1 VTARWPHLEALAV
14 AALSKGDRIASIQT
28 PEDLEALAATGFYRV
43 TRGPGSDDGVTD
55 SPLLDVE
62 SFGNTATSA
71 WELAE
76 DARQAIHALRGT
88 SVNGVLVDTV
98 STASGPVLV
107 DWGNPGI
114 HRYVASYRF
123 AFRKQFS

>member
-1 VTARWPHLEALAV
+1 MARWPHLEKLAV
-14 AALSKGDRIASIQT
+14 AHLTAVTGKRTATRT
-28 PEDLEALAATGFYRV
+28 PDNLEELAASGFYRV

-62 SFGNTATSA
+62 SFGTTETSA

-76 DARQAIHALRGT
+76 DARQAVRALRGKA
-88 SVNGVLVDTV
+88 VNGVLVDTV

-123 AFRKQFS
+123 AFRQQ

>member
-1 VTARWPHLEALAV
+1 MSWPHLEKLAV
-14 AALSKGDRIASIQT
+14 AHLKSETGKRTATKT
-28 PEDLEALAATGFYRV
+28 PSNLEELAVEGFYRV
-43 TRGPGSDDGVTD
+43 ARGPGTDDGVTD

-62 SFGNTATSA
+62 SFSTTETSA

-76 DARQAIHALRGT
+76 SARQALRKLRGRA
-88 SVNGVLVDTV
+88 VNGVLVDTV
-98 STASGPVLV
+98 STAVGPVLV

-123 AFRKQFS
+123 AFRQQ

>member
-1 VTARWPHLEALAV
+1 MASWPHLEKLATSHLTEATGKRTV
-14 AALSKGDRIASIQT
+14 TRVPA
-28 PEDLEALAATGFYRV
+28 DLEAQAVKGLYRV

-62 SFGNTATSA
+62 SFGTTETQA

-76 DARQAIHALRGT
+76 GARQAVHKLRGRA
-88 SVNGVLVDTV
+88 VNGVLVDTV

-114 HRYVASYRF
+114 YRYVASYRF
-123 AFRKQFS
+123 AFRQQ

>member
-1 VTARWPHLEALAV
+1 MPKWPHLEKLAV
-14 AALSKGDRIASIQT
+14 AYLKEQT
-28 PEDLEALAATGFYRV
+28 GKRTATKTPDDLKVLAADGFLRV
-43 TRGPGSDDGVTD
+43 SRGPGSDDGVTD

-62 SFGNTATSA
+62 SFATTETSA

-76 DARQAIHALRGT
+76 SARQALHRLRGRA
-88 SVNGVLVDTV
+88 VNGVLVDTV
-98 STASGPVLV
+98 STATGPVLV

-123 AFRKQFS
+123 AFRQQ

>member
-1 VTARWPHLEALAV
+1 MTSWPHLEKLAV
-14 AALSKGDRIASIQT
+14 TYLTNAQTGVRAATRT
-28 PEDLEALAATGFYRV
+28 PDNLEALAAQGFHRV

-62 SFGNTATSA
+62 SFGTTETSA

-76 DARQAIHALRGT
+76 GARQAIHKLRGRA
-88 SVNGVLVDTV
+88 VNGVLVDTV
-98 STASGPVLV
+98 STVTGPVLV

-123 AFRKQFS
+123 AFRQQ

>member
-1 VTARWPHLEALAV
+1 MSWPHLEKLAV
-14 AALSKGDRIASIQT
+14 AALSNADTGVKAATKT
-28 PEDLEALAATGFYRV
+28 PDDLAAKAVKGFYRV

-62 SFGNTATSA
+62 SFGTTETSA

-76 DARQAIHALRGT
+76 NARQTVLKLRGRA
-88 SVNGVLVDTV
+88 VNGVLVDTV

-114 HRYVASYRF
+114 YRYVASYRF
-123 AFRKQFS
+123 AFRQQ

>member
-1 VTARWPHLEALAV
+1 MARWPHLEKLAV
-14 AALSKGDRIASIQT
+14 AALTSGNVRAATKT
-28 PEDLEALAATGFYRV
+28 PDDLLALAEEGFHRV
-43 TRGPGSDDGVTD
+43 SRGPGSDDGITD

-62 SFGNTATSA
+62 SFGTTETQA

-76 DARQAIHALRGT
+76 DARQAVRKLRGRM
-88 SVNGVLVDTV
+88 VNGVLVDTV
-98 STASGPVLV
+98 STATGPVLV

-123 AFRKQFS
+123 AFRQQ

>member
-1 VTARWPHLEALAV
+1 MPSWPHLEKLAV
-14 AALSKGDRIASIQT
+14 NALSNGDVIAATKT
-28 PEDLEALAATGFYRV
+28 PDDLLEQAATGFHRV
-43 TRGPGSDDGVTD
+43 TRGPGTDNGVTD

-62 SFGNTATSA
+62 SFATTETSA

-76 DARQAIHALRGT
+76 SARQTVLKLRGRA
-88 SVNGVLVDTV
+88 VNGVLVDTV

-114 HRYVASYRF
+114 YRYVASYRF
-123 AFRKQFS
+123 AFRQQ